1 MSEREGRAAAA
12 SAADAADAADASA
25 ADAAGPPP
33 TSQTQPIEVMLFDL
47 DDTLMA
53 HSQAVDSAIAAAQT
67 AAGGAF
73 ADDDATDVQ
82 RRWRELEEWH
92 YTRYLT
98 GELTYLGQRVWR
110 ARDLL
115 APYGIVVDDEQA
127 LEWFERYLVGY
138 RDNWRLFDEVLPAL
152 DALRGIEVHGQAFD
166 GPEMQG
172 QGIDGLRFGIIT
184 NGDLAFQ
191 TDKLHRID
199 LWNRLD
205 LTPVRADGSI
215 DDPTRRGRLIASAEL
230 GITKPDPGI
239 FHAAAAAF
247 GVAPAQCAYL
257 GDRVRTDAIGAHDA
271 GMLGIWLDRG
281 RDRNPVTDHAEGSLP
296 DGVPSIRSLHELPA
310 LLTR

>member
-1 MSEREGRAAAA
+1 MSEPVVRGE
-12 SAADAADAADASA
+12 SAAVASTT
-25 ADAAGPPP
+25 DAAGPPP

-115 APYGIVVDDEQA
+115 APYDIVVDDEQA

-138 RDNWRLFDEVLPAL
+138 RDNWRLFDDVLPAL
-152 DALRGIEVHGQAFD
+152 DVLHGSELRGQT
-166 GPEMQG
+166 
-172 QGIDGLRFGIIT
+172 IDGLRFGIIT

-205 LTPVRADGSI
+205 LTPVRADGSV
-215 DDPTRRGRLIASAEL
+215 DDPARRGRLIASAEL

-281 RDRNPVTDHAEGSLP
+281 RDRNLVTDHAEGALP
-296 DGVPSIRSLHELPA
+296 DGVPSIRSLRELPA
-310 LLTR
+310 LLAR